1 MPGSARSR
9 RSFEEEVRSPL
20 SSFWDGIDGMLNS
33 MLFVIMGLMV
43 VLVQNLDC
51 RKVTRSRSSA
61 T

>member
-51 RKVTRSRSSA
+51 RKVTK
-61 T
+61 